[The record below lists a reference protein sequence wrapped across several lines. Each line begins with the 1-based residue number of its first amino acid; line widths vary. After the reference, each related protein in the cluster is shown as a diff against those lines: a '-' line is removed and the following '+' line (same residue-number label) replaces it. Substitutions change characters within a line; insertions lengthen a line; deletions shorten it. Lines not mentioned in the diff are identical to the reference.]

1 MNEEYKA
8 IKAELEKP
16 FAPLLVQWK
25 PGATTKDKKR
35 AMAMPYVES
44 RPYMDRLDEAAP
56 GQWEDDAT
64 LSEFPDRVGA
74 IVRLT
79 IAGVTHTGDG
89 ECLLAAGR
97 GSEQN
102 AVTSATS
109 QAFKRACAK
118 HGLGRYLYGIPRVW
132 MDYDAQK
139 RCFTQPALAKLQRM
153 LETGEDPRSN
163 GNGARRA
170 THSHRSTGGSNGNG
184 KDARAI
190 IVKMGKHKGLTL
202 GQIATEDPTYIE
214 WLKDNWQW
222 EEGRKAAAAIWQWI
236 QSQEAA
242 SA

>member
-1 MNEEYKA
+1 MNEQYMA

-16 FAPLLVQWK
+16 FAPTLVQWK

-56 GQWEDDAT
+56 GQWEDDTT
-64 LSEFPDRVGA
+64 LSEFPDRAGA

-89 ECLLAAGR
+89 ECLLAANR
-97 GSEQN
+97 GPEQN

-118 HGLGRYLYGIPRVW
+118 HGLGRYLYGIPRIW

-139 RCFTQPALAKLQRM
+139 RRFTHEAVARLQRM
-153 LETGEDPRSN
+153 LETGEHPGDN
-163 GNGARRA
+163 GHGGQASRKPARDDA
-170 THSHRSTGGSNGNG
+170 QSGNG

-190 IVKMGKHKGLTL
+190 ILKMGEKHKGKTL
-202 GQIATEDPTYIE
+202 GQIALVDPDYIR
-214 WLKDNWQW
+214 WLSENWRW
-222 EEGRKAAAAIWQWI
+222 EEGRKAAEAIWQWI
-236 QSQEAA
+236 QSQESA